1 MIRWICESSQS
12 NYIYFKHSGLFK
24 WFLWP
29 HGVEL
34 GLTNVLWSF
43 DATFNGKWKS
53 YFDYIISK
61 TWRKISA
68 WPSDWQN
75 NHFAST
81 RQKKVLSLHWIGL
94 ADEELQ
100 KLATLGLGYL
110 LQFSIFLC
118 FLKSAEMEMKRK
130 SPTCDCGSGSAPAW
144 RRRSTI
150 SLKPETC
157 DKFPQ
162 TLCPKHYIC
171 IQILVTAKS
180 LKISAF

>member
-1 MIRWICESSQS
+1 M
-12 NYIYFKHSGLFK
+12 
-24 WFLWP
+24 
-29 HGVEL
+29 
-34 GLTNVLWSF
+34 
-43 DATFNGKWKS
+43 
-53 YFDYIISK
+53 
-61 TWRKISA
+61 
-68 WPSDWQN
+68 
-75 NHFAST
+75 
-81 RQKKVLSLHWIGL
+81 LSLHWIGL

-162 TLCPKHYIC
+162 TSCPKHYM
-171 IQILVTAKS
+171 LSDTFYS
-180 LKISAF
+180 